1 MYLSQPSTIMTE
13 KSKVEATSQRR
24 TKNWYFS
31 ASRRETP
38 LNLILCFLA
47 LFSPPPYDPPRLL
60 PTWLIAASVYPPIA
74 TLLPSLVF
82 HNRRRIFSIRSW
94 QTHTT
99 IGSLRFPRRESA
111 VTKAPI
117 YTGHKSD
124 ETPFTESG
132 ESQSCRVGMARGHR
146 PCANYLRFPATGAN
160 WIPRWI
166 ELYMGHP
173 SGILA
178 LFNGAFNGHSTGQ
191 TRLTMPDAVEL
202 GRNREKWRDIRIRR
216 NREKGG
222 EKDNLLTPTGL
233 QISTKLPVK
242 LTKRFA
248 GKNF

>member
-1 MYLSQPSTIMTE
+1 
-13 KSKVEATSQRR
+13 
-24 TKNWYFS
+24 
-31 ASRRETP
+31 
-38 LNLILCFLA
+38 
-47 LFSPPPYDPPRLL
+47 
-60 PTWLIAASVYPPIA
+60 
-74 TLLPSLVF
+74 
-82 HNRRRIFSIRSW
+82 
-94 QTHTT
+94 
-99 IGSLRFPRRESA
+99 
-111 VTKAPI
+111 
-117 YTGHKSD
+117 
-124 ETPFTESG
+124 
-132 ESQSCRVGMARGHR
+132 
-146 PCANYLRFPATGAN
+146 
-160 WIPRWI
+160 
-166 ELYMGHP
+166 MGHP